1 MVRGRQAKKS
11 ESTKPRRVSSRSH
24 ADPDVIVAIQDSKRI
39 GGVDHYL
46 VKWSQATKKDSWEPA
61 SDVKKVAKSLIAEF
75 EENQSQD
82 QEYEVEALVDRK
94 RVGAAVKYLV
104 KWKGFGSDDNTWE
117 EASGIPANLVKKFD
131 SQYGALAPKRTKKET
146 SSADGEATEGEDG
159 DASPKKKPKR
169 KSNPPKATPKTTD
182 ISTIYNRKIINNVLH
197 YEVKFVGVNAKK
209 DVPIFEIEDLD
220 SIVAWEREHYAE
232 GVTHIDEE
240 KEFTVEKIIARKGQG
255 KSLQYRVKWMGYQNS
270 ENTWEKVS
278 NLSGAKKMIDEFDK
292 KEDEKEA
299 RLAEKDYDV
308 EKIVGETFHKG
319 ETWFMVKW
327 KGFKSEK
334 NTWEPEESLKATAEE
349 AIAKWAVDK
358 VKKAEKKAASDA
370 KKEAKKAVTKAKR
383 EAKKE
388 ADKAAKEEAKA
399 AKAKE
404 AETAKASAEEASTE
418 EPAAAEEAAEAPAE
432 EATAEA

>member
-1 MVRGRQAKKS
+1 MVRGRHAKKD
-11 ESTKPRRVSSRSH
+11 TKPTRRVSSRSH

-46 VKWSQATKKDSWEPA
+46 VKWSQSTKKDSWEPA

-75 EENQSQD
+75 EESQAQD

-94 RVGAAVKYLV
+94 RVGNAVKYLV

-131 SQYGALAPKRTKKET
+131 NQYGALAPKRTKKET
-146 SSADGEATEGEDG
+146 TEGDGEATEGGDDA

-169 KSNPPKATPKTTD
+169 KTKPTPAAPKSTD

-209 DVPIFEIEDLD
+209 DVPIFDIEDLD

-240 KEFTVEKIIARKGQG
+240 KEFTVEKILARKGVG
-255 KSLQYRVKWMGYQNS
+255 KNVKYRVKWMGYKNS
-270 ENTWEKVS
+270 ENTWEKLE
-278 NLSGAKKMIDEFDK
+278 NLAGAKKMIDEFDRIQ
-292 KEDEKEA
+292 DEREA
-299 RLAEKDYDV
+299 KLAEKDYDV
-308 EKIVGETFHKG
+308 EKITQEKFHRG
-319 ETWFMVKW
+319 ETWFLVKW
-327 KGFKSEK
+327 KGYKAEK
-334 NTWEPEESLKATAEE
+334 NTWEPEENLKDTAQE
-349 AIAKWAVDK
+349 AIAKWQVDK
-358 VKKAEKKAASDA
+358 VKKAEKREAAN
-370 KKEAKKAVTKAKR
+370 ERR

-388 ADKAAKEEAKA
+388 ARKAKKAEEKA
-399 AKAKE
+399 AKAAEKE
-404 AETAKASAEEASTE
+404 AAKSAAKSDEAAAASTEAAE
-418 EPAAAEEAAEAPAE
+418 EPAAEEPAASAEATVE
-432 EATAEA
+432 G